1 MLNDGKKG
9 IYGIIGL
16 RVGFCC
22 QLAVHQRVDE
32 FSVCCQSGN
41 EDFKELSK
49 GVIEVYASVGCWVCF
64 VFIISFVY
72 RS

>member
-1 MLNDGKKG
+1 MSG
-9 IYGIIGL
+9 I
-16 RVGFCC
+16 V
-22 QLAVHQRVDE
+22 QLAICEHVEE